1 MTEFNQ
7 AKGKWKAAEAAS
19 KEAEKKEK
27 VSSEE
32 LVNCTSLIKRFEGE
46 LPDYQKLYRERQ
58 AFYQTLMNEKNM
70 TEAEWADI
78 AENYTRETAELLQKE
93 ADSWQRKKLAAQTTA
108 ETARKAI
115 DGRSKPDM
123 EAAKSQMEEAEK
135 VRLQT
140 QTKLEIYK
148 EQYKADK
155 EAYDILSPQME
166 KRGCL
171 LYTSDAADE

>member
-27 VSSEE
+27 ASSEE

-46 LPDYQKLYRERQ
+46 LPDHQKLYQERQ

-78 AENYTRETAELLQKE
+78 AENYTRETAEICK
-93 ADSWQRKKLAAQTTA
+93 
-108 ETARKAI
+108 
-115 DGRSKPDM
+115 RS
-123 EAAKSQMEEAEK
+123 
-135 VRLQT
+135 R
-140 QTKLEIYK
+140 
-148 EQYKADK
+148 
-155 EAYDILSPQME
+155 
-166 KRGCL
+166 
-171 LYTSDAADE
+171 